1 MNLGVETE
9 EVEFKK
15 STGEIKEG
23 ILSLSAMLNKHG
35 KGDLYFGIRND
46 GEVVGQQIGDRTLR
60 EVSQAIANSIR
71 PQIIPTISIEYID
84 GLNVVHVS
92 VSGDEKPY
100 SAYGKYYMRT
110 ADEDREISP
119 SQLKLLMLSAS
130 DSIINIEAANQELTF
145 EQLKVLYAGKNLT
158 LNEKTFTRNLNL
170 HTKEGKYNLMA
181 ELLSD
186 RNNYSMKVA
195 VFAGKDKT
203 RLVRRNEYGYKCML
217 ISAIQVLDY
226 MDALNDTFVEMS
238 GHTRKETKLFD
249 PEVFREA
256 WMNACLHNR
265 WSRQTPPAVY
275 VYEDRIEVVSVG
287 GLPEGLSLPEFYEG
301 KSKPVN
307 LALQQIMVR
316 LDYIEQTGHGVPL
329 IVSRLGKDVFNISEN
344 FITVTI
350 PFNRGRGREEDDAG
364 TAESNYDIG
373 LFLDKV
379 DVKIIELMQDRPD
392 ITFDQLAKMI
402 EVSRTTI
409 NNRIARLKRAQI
421 VVREGTAR
429 AGRWHVRRTK

>member
-1 MNLGVETE
+1 
-9 EVEFKK
+9 
-15 STGEIKEG
+15 
-23 ILSLSAMLNKHG
+23 
-35 KGDLYFGIRND
+35 
-46 GEVVGQQIGDRTLR
+46 
-60 EVSQAIANSIR
+60 
-71 PQIIPTISIEYID
+71 
-84 GLNVVHVS
+84 
-92 VSGDEKPY
+92 
-100 SAYGKYYMRT
+100 
-110 ADEDREISP
+110 
-119 SQLKLLMLSAS
+119 
-130 DSIINIEAANQELTF
+130 
-145 EQLKVLYAGKNLT
+145 
-158 LNEKTFTRNLNL
+158 
-170 HTKEGKYNLMA
+170 
-181 ELLSD
+181 
-186 RNNYSMKVA
+186 
-195 VFAGKDKT
+195 
-203 RLVRRNEYGYKCML
+203 
-217 ISAIQVLDY
+217 
-226 MDALNDTFVEMS
+226 
-238 GHTRKETKLFD
+238 
-249 PEVFREA
+249 
-256 WMNACLHNR
+256 MNACLHNR